1 MVRMVRVP
9 GVGRRRQVGIIES
22 FCRQIRQPDEELLE
36 MTEEWSRLVGRH
48 LGTRTDDRNAQ
59 TG

>member
-9 GVGRRRQVGIIES
+9 GVGRRRQVGIIEF

-36 MTEEWSRLVGRH
+36 MTEELSRLVG
-48 LGTRTDDRNAQ
+48 
-59 TG
+59 

>member
-9 GVGRRRQVGIIES
+9 GVGRRRQVGIIEF

-36 MTEEWSRLVGRH
+36 RTEELSRLVGRH